1 MMERL
6 LTKGTKMANTLIDN
20 LEKAINRLEDEKDCY
35 YAENHN
41 RTDEHIMY
49 LVGQIDGI
57 KSTLTLIKGA

>member
-1 MMERL
+1 
-6 LTKGTKMANTLIDN
+6 MANTLIDN